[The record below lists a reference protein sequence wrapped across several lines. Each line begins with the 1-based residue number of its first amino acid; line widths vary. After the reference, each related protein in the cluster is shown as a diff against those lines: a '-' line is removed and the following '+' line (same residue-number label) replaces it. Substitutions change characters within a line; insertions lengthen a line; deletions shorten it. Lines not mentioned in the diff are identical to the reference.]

1 MSSERK
7 VDASAIMILIV
18 SLIGII
24 LIAATTFAGF
34 YLPGYGNRF
43 SCLDCEY
50 YSDIDFATQIIMI
63 ILFIVQIVLAINEL
77 VPKRFLKF
85 ERLDIIGLILSGL
98 TILFAIIGL
107 GAFGI
112 RWGLIG
118 GFEWWPEAGFYG
130 SIGAGI
136 INAIFYFLRFRN
148 II

>member
-7 VDASAIMILIV
+7 VDASAIMILII

-34 YLPGYGNRF
+34 YYIGYGNRF

-50 YSDIDFATQIIMI
+50 YTDVDYAAQIIMI

-77 VPKRFLKF
+77 VPKRFLNF
-85 ERLDIIGLILSGL
+85 EKLDIIGLILSG
-98 TILFAIIGL
+98 IIIFFAIIGI

-112 RWGLIG
+112 RWGLIE

-130 SIGAGI
+130 SFVAGI